1 LAAPA
6 EAVQESD
13 GAVFVIA
20 LAAVSATGASVEP
33 EPVVEEL
40 DASVGD
46 LRQRES
52 CGCKHGSQVKRTRR
66 RAADGAHEMFPP

>member
-40 DASVGD
+40 VTRAS
-46 LRQRES
+46 
-52 CGCKHGSQVKRTRR
+52 
-66 RAADGAHEMFPP
+66 AI